1 MADKNIQIKARNG
14 ATWDSLYPKTK
25 AAIVV
30 LDDGTTTAS
39 AKFTAIDTALAGKAT
54 QADITTA
61 INNVINAAPAAL
73 DTLDELAN
81 ALGDDANF
89 AATMTTNL
97 STKAPLASPTFTGTP
112 AAPTAAADTNTT
124 QLATTAFVVG
134 QAGSSSPLMDGTATV
149 GTSKKF
155 ARDDH
160 RHPTDTSRAP
170 LASPTFTCT
179 PAAPTATAGT
189 NTTQIA
195 TTAFVK
201 AACDAI
207 DLDVPIISATEPP
220 TGNLWYQEI

>member
-89 AATMTTNL
+89 AATMTTNKR
-97 STKAPLASPTFTGTP
+97 S
-112 AAPTAAADTNTT
+112 N
-124 QLATTAFVVG
+124 
-134 QAGSSSPLMDGTATV
+134 
-149 GTSKKF
+149 
-155 ARDDH
+155 
-160 RHPTDTSRAP
+160 
-170 LASPTFTCT
+170 
-179 PAAPTATAGT
+179 
-189 NTTQIA
+189 
-195 TTAFVK
+195 
-201 AACDAI
+201 
-207 DLDVPIISATEPP
+207 
-220 TGNLWYQEI
+220 